1 MENIYKQLEQL
12 LAKVDF
18 AEIWTGFEPC
28 EFAVFSQQTVL
39 MRDGQIPWDERFMA
53 STVITFEGR
62 RLAIWYVETFDNLD
76 LERTAAGLV
85 HEMFHALQ
93 GDQGDRRGPD
103 DFKFLTYPADIN
115 NYELKYAENRHLAA
129 AYTEQCPVHLAQFAA
144 LRRARHRLVGDV
156 IKNEWL
162 CETGEGLAE
171 FAGLMALRQLSP
183 QKCAEDVQRYLDWL
197 QDPASIFELGMRR
210 ISYVVGSVLAL
221 TLGKLGVDFAHHLSD
236 KRTLFELMPN
246 NPSDVEVH
254 FENSRQALQEKFDK
268 TRNSGVKV
276 ARNARMTGFDPMNMW
291 RIGDEIL
298 CERFV
303 MLDGEY
309 MQGPVLLEMQAGTMQ
324 DVVAFTQKTK
334 EA

>member
-18 AEIWTGFEPC
+18 AAIWPGFAPC
-28 EFAVFSQQTVL
+28 EFAVFNQQTVL
-39 MRDGQIPWDERFMA
+39 MKDGQIPWDERFMA
-53 STVITFEGR
+53 STIITFEGR

-93 GDQGDRRGPD
+93 NDQGDRRGPD
-103 DFKFLTYPADIN
+103 EFELLTYPADVN
-115 NYELKYAENRHLAA
+115 NYELKFVENQQLQSAYAAKSWFMLEHFSIMRH
-129 AYTEQCPVHLAQFAA
+129 
-144 LRRARHRLVGDV
+144 ARHRLIGDV

-171 FAGLMALRQLSP
+171 FAGLMALKQLSAA
-183 QKCAEDVQRYLDWL
+183 KYAEDVLEHINRLH
-197 QDPASIFELGMRR
+197 DPKMLFGLRR
-210 ISYVVGSVLAL
+210 ISYSVGCVLAL
-221 TLGKLGVDFAHHLSD
+221 TMHEMGIDFTHHLSD
-236 KRTLFELMPN
+236 TRTLFEFLPRD
-246 NPSDVEVH
+246 PDGVKTH
-254 FENSRQALQEKFDK
+254 FDSNRQALKDKFDK
-268 TRNSGVKV
+268 TRNSGAKV
-276 ARNARMTGFDPMNMW
+276 ARNAKMTGFDPMNMW

-309 MQGPVLLEMQAGTMQ
+309 MQGPVLLEMQAGTMR
-324 DVVAFTQKTK
+324 DVVAFTQK
-334 EA
+334 EAT